1 MTFLGG
7 CGAKLSIAGG
17 EPVLSIVGRGGR
29 GAFTAHTGEK
39 KPMAT
44 PDSLSLSAR
53 GLRKWTNPVLVIN
66 LIGVGLV
73 FVLSVAAFTVYP
85 GEPIA
90 FGLFSAASL
99 AVAALP
105 MYGRLSVFTLF
116 LSAFL
121 SLGFSVKLVSF
132 LLLGVDF
139 IEPIGG
145 FSYSSQAWD
154 QTLLISASGLAAVA
168 AAGALCK
175 LFDTQKETSHLDL
188 GRSPLFAKI
197 AWPLFLLSI
206 VVTISVFDFNYRYSI
221 LKVGVVPLR
230 YFGMLP
236 NVSIAFTVSWGAMIW
251 LGGLTFWMITAGK
264 LPVVALFYVAAIE
277 GAIASV
283 SMSSRVQMILH
294 VAAAFGAYWT
304 CASRLGWRLSKMS
317 WLLIAVTIALLFV
330 ASIAMVSVGRVS
342 AFPDAAPAVQ
352 SAGESSLAT
361 GKSTLATGKSAFANP
376 APASSAPPKSLAML
390 KRVFH
395 EINTLFIG
403 RWIGLEGAMVVSSAN
418 GLDWNLLSAGLLERG
433 DTGVDSIY
441 QRMADAKYPRYSNYI
456 FQTLPGPVAIL
467 FYSGS
472 YIILAGGMGFIFIVC
487 YTLESLA
494 ERASR
499 NPAVSSVVGVALA
512 YLFVQMNYPR
522 TFLIFTV
529 EIVAALALFATI
541 WIVLAR
547 GSASTIKSSAA

>member
-1 MTFLGG
+1 
-7 CGAKLSIAGG
+7 
-17 EPVLSIVGRGGR
+17 
-29 GAFTAHTGEK
+29 
-39 KPMAT
+39 MATT

-105 MYGRLSVFTLF
+105 MFGRLSVFTLF

-132 LLLGVDF
+132 LLFGVDF

-154 QTLLISASGLAAVA
+154 HTLLISASGLAAVA

-221 LKVGVVPLR
+221 LKVGVVPLA

-236 NVSIAFTVSWGAMIW
+236 NASIAFTVSWGAMIW

-294 VAAAFGAYWT
+294 VAAAFGVYWT

-342 AFPDAAPAVQ
+342 AFADAAPAIE
-352 SAGESSLAT
+352 SAGES
-361 GKSTLATGKSAFANP
+361 TGKSAFADAAP
-376 APASSAPPKSLAML
+376 AIQSAGESAGKSAFANATPASSAPPKGPAML
-390 KRVFH
+390 KRIFD
-395 EINTLFIG
+395 EIDTLFIG
-403 RWIGLEGAMVVSSAN
+403 RWIGLEGAMVVSSAK

-433 DTGVDSIY
+433 DAGVDSIY

-472 YIILAGGMGFIFIVC
+472 YIILAAGMGFIFIVC

-494 ERASR
+494 ERVSR

-522 TFLIFTV
+522 TFLIFSV

-541 WIVLAR
+541 WIVLTR

>member
-1 MTFLGG
+1 
-7 CGAKLSIAGG
+7 
-17 EPVLSIVGRGGR
+17 
-29 GAFTAHTGEK
+29 
-39 KPMAT
+39 MAR

-53 GLRKWTNPVLVIN
+53 DLRKWTNPLLVVN
-66 LIGVGLV
+66 LTGVGLV

-85 GEPIA
+85 GEPIV
-90 FGLFSAASL
+90 FGIFSAASL

-105 MYGRLSVFTLF
+105 IFGRLSVFTLF

-132 LLLGVDF
+132 LLFGVDF

-145 FSYSSQAWD
+145 FNYSSQAWD
-154 QTLLISASGLAAVA
+154 HTLLISASGLAAVV

-175 LFDTQKETSHLDL
+175 LFDTHKETSHLDL
-188 GRSPLFAKI
+188 WRSPLFAKI

-206 VVTISVFDFNYRYSI
+206 VVTISVFVFNYRYSI
-221 LKVGVVPLR
+221 LKVGVVPLA

-236 NVSIAFTVSWGAMIW
+236 NVSIAFMVSWGAMIG
-251 LGGLTFWMITAGK
+251 LGGLTFWMIIAGQ

-283 SMSSRVQMILH
+283 SMLSRVQMIVH

-317 WLLIAVTIALLFV
+317 WALIVVTIALLFV
-330 ASIAMVSVGRVS
+330 ASIAIVSVGRVS
-342 AFPDAAPAVQ
+342 AFADAAPAFQ
-352 SAGESSLAT
+352 SAR
-361 GKSTLATGKSAFANP
+361 KSARADT
-376 APASSAPPKSLAML
+376 PKGLAML
-390 KRVFH
+390 ERVFD
-395 EINTLFIG
+395 EIETLFIG
-403 RWIGLEGAMVVSSAN
+403 RWIGLEGAMVVSSVN

-433 DTGVDSIY
+433 DAGVDSIY

-472 YIILAGGMGFIFIVC
+472 YIIVAAGMGFIFIVC
-487 YTLESLA
+487 HTLESLA
-494 ERASR
+494 ERVSR

-522 TFLIFTV
+522 TFLIFIVETV
-529 EIVAALALFATI
+529 LALALFAAI
-541 WIVLAR
+541 RIVLTR
-547 GSASTIKSSAA
+547 ESSAASERF

>member
-1 MTFLGG
+1 
-7 CGAKLSIAGG
+7 
-17 EPVLSIVGRGGR
+17 
-29 GAFTAHTGEK
+29 
-39 KPMAT
+39 MAT

-53 GLRKWTNPVLVIN
+53 DLRKWTNPLLVVN

-73 FVLSVAAFTVYP
+73 FVLSAAAFTVYP

-105 MYGRLSVFTLF
+105 MFGRLSVFTLF

-132 LLLGVDF
+132 LLFGVDF
-139 IEPIGG
+139 LEPIGD
-145 FSYSSQAWD
+145 FNYSSQAWD
-154 QTLLISASGLAAVA
+154 HTLLISASGLAAVA

-175 LFDTQKETSHLDL
+175 LFDTQKETSDLDL

-206 VVTISVFDFNYRYSI
+206 VVTISVFVFNYRYSI
-221 LKVGVVPLR
+221 LKVGVVPLV

-251 LGGLTFWMITAGK
+251 LGGLTFWMIIAGQ
-264 LPVVALFYVAAIE
+264 LPLVALFYVAAIE

-283 SMSSRVQMILH
+283 SMSSRVQMIVH

-304 CASRLGWRLSKMS
+304 RAGRLGWRLSKMS
-317 WLLIAVTIALLFV
+317 WALIAVTIALLFV
-330 ASIAMVSVGRVS
+330 ASIASVSVGRVTTY
-342 AFPDAAPAVQ
+342 ADVAPVGAPVGAPVVRRAA
-352 SAGESSLAT
+352 T
-361 GKSTLATGKSAFANP
+361 
-376 APASSAPPKSLAML
+376 APPTGFAML
-390 KRVFH
+390 KRVGD
-395 EINTLFIG
+395 EISTLFIG
-403 RWIGLEGAMVVSSAN
+403 RWIGLEGAMVVSSVN
-418 GLDWNLLSAGLLERG
+418 GLDWNLLSAGLVERG
-433 DTGVDSIY
+433 DAGVDSIY

-472 YIILAGGMGFIFIVC
+472 YIIVAAGMGFIFIVC

-494 ERASR
+494 ERVSR

-522 TFLIFTV
+522 TFFIFIV
-529 EIVAALALFATI
+529 EIVAALALYAAI
-541 WIVLAR
+541 WIVLTR
-547 GSASTIKSSAA
+547 GSDSTIKSSAA